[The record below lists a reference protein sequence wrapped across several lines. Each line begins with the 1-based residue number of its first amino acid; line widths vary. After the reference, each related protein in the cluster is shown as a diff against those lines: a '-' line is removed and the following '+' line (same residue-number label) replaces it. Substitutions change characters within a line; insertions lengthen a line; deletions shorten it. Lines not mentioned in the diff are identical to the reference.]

1 MRFFGGPSRLAATL
15 CMLVLCLAL
24 AACAS
29 RQNPP
34 DDGSR
39 PTAGDDAGGTD
50 APLQSTQ
57 VRKGQ
62 SVFVK
67 VSGGEAGF
75 NADLESMLTGYLQ
88 SEKDLTPA
96 EAASKAD
103 LFIRIKVEDIYPLG
117 SRSTSVNAGH
127 ALGSTATGAM
137 LGALLGGATG
147 GRGGLAWGASAGA
160 AVGLGAALLDSSG
173 KNKIWGMKALVGVS
187 RNGKDPEDADMGR
200 VTVRAEGANMGKE
213 DIMPALED
221 ALSRKILDSLR
232 S

>member
-1 MRFFGGPSRLAATL
+1 MLFFGRLSRLAVTL
-15 CMLVLCLAL
+15 CLFVLCLSV

-29 RQNPP
+29 RQTPP
-34 DDGSR
+34 DGGS
-39 PTAGDDAGGTD
+39 PPAAGDDAGNAD
-50 APLQSTQ
+50 APLQTMQ

-67 VSGGEAGF
+67 VSGGEAGV

-96 EAASKAD
+96 DSAAKAD
-103 LFIRIKVEDIYPLG
+103 LIIRIKMEEIYPMG

-147 GRGGLAWGASAGA
+147 GRSGLAWGASAGA
-160 AVGLGAALLDSSG
+160 ALGLGTALLDSSG
-173 KNKIWGMKALVGVS
+173 KNKIWGMKALVG
-187 RNGKDPEDADMGR
+187 MGR
-200 VTVRAEGANMGKE
+200 DGKEPDEAQMNRITVRAEGANMAKD

-221 ALSRKILDSLR
+221 TLSRKILDSLR